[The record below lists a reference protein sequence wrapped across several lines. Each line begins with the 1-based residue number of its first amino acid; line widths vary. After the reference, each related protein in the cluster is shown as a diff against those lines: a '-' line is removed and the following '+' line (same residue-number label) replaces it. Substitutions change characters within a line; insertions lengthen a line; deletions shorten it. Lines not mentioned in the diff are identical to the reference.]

1 MIRRN
6 VASVRARLYGLGM
19 VKFDPDGFAA
29 MMARIEAEEREKE
42 RQQHTLRSPYE
53 DQEPDYEYM
62 PG

>member
-1 MIRRN
+1 
-6 VASVRARLYGLGM
+6 M

-42 RQQHTLRSPYE
+42 RQQYKLRSPYE
-53 DQEPDYEYM
+53 DVEPDYEYM